1 MSLRS
6 PQPGRQ
12 PPGIMLLAT
21 QRITCEVPISR
32 LLDFDDTAVSPSYR
46 VFGLV
51 DASIDTHAPH
61 ADRSQ
66 WLLSAPG
73 MVYLQVPPQV
83 IRASVRLESWS
94 TAPPPD
100 DEEWSGTEEV
110 EVQLPGGDL
119 ALETID
125 GGQKGTSLILPSS
138 GLYRMRW
145 KWIFN
150 PAGGPFTSPL
160 KGMSRPLPVPLRH
173 EEKLNGADQYCLVQI
188 WRITAREDIVEE

>member
-1 MSLRS
+1 M
-6 PQPGRQ
+6 
-12 PPGIMLLAT
+12 
-21 QRITCEVPISR
+21 TCEVPLSR
-32 LLDFDDTAVSPSYR
+32 LLDAFETVVSPSYR

-51 DASIDTHAPH
+51 DAGVDTHAPH
-61 ADRSQ
+61 ADRAN

-94 TAPPPD
+94 TVPPASD
-100 DEEWSGTEEV
+100 AQWSGAEDVEV
-110 EVQLPGGDL
+110 ELPGGDL

-125 GGQKGTSLILPSS
+125 GGQREVPLILPSS

-145 KWIFN
+145 QWIFN
-150 PAGGPFTSPL
+150 RTGGPFTSPL
-160 KGMSRPLPVPLRH
+160 AGCREPLPMPSGH

-188 WRITAREDIVEE
+188 WRTAANEETE

>member
-1 MSLRS
+1 M
-6 PQPGRQ
+6 
-12 PPGIMLLAT
+12 
-21 QRITCEVPISR
+21 SR
-32 LLDFDDTAVSPSYR
+32 LLDFHETTVSPSYR
-46 VFGLV
+46 IFGLV
-51 DASIDTHAPH
+51 DTSIDTYAPH

-110 EVQLPGGDL
+110 EVELPGGDL

-125 GGQKGTSLILPSS
+125 GGQKETPLSCPRPACTGCDGDGYSILQAGLSLLHW
-138 GLYRMRW
+138 RERA
-145 KWIFN
+145 N
-150 PAGGPFTSPL
+150 PCPCP
-160 KGMSRPLPVPLRH
+160 
-173 EEKLNGADQYCLVQI
+173 
-188 WRITAREDIVEE
+188 

>member
-1 MSLRS
+1 M
-6 PQPGRQ
+6 
-12 PPGIMLLAT
+12 
-21 QRITCEVPISR
+21 SR
-32 LLDFDDTAVSPSYR
+32 LLDFHETTVFPSYR
-46 VFGLV
+46 IFGLV
-51 DASIDTHAPH
+51 DTSIDTYAPH
-61 ADRSQ
+61 EDRSQ

-73 MVYLQVPPQV
+73 VVYLQVPPQV

-94 TAPPPD
+94 TVPPPG

-110 EVQLPGGDL
+110 EVELPGGDL

-125 GGQKGTSLILPSS
+125 GGQKETPLVLPSS

-145 KWIFN
+145 QWICN

-160 KGMSRPLPVPLRH
+160 AGIREPLPMPLRR

-188 WRITAREDIVEE
+188 WRITASEGIVGE